1 MEKDSR
7 GREMKSSVSVILA
20 IILVGGFVF
29 YYQTY
34 LSAQSFKVVI
44 TSNTKWVLKIT
55 TLDEGL
61 RRGQSFEGVG
71 DLNIELEEMS
81 KLVNFMMMSKLVEI
95 TVKSPGETTELD
107 GTTSQIC
114 SSMAGKLCEVT
125 LSHSPFSEGFIE
137 LSIYKNNEK
146 IFTERRDSWDPLGI
160 IWRE

>member
-1 MEKDSR
+1 MSG

-29 YYQTY
+29 YHQTY
-34 LSAQSFKVVI
+34 LSAQSFKLVV

-61 RRGQSFEGVG
+61 RRSQSFEGLG
-71 DLNIELEEMS
+71 DLNIELEESS
-81 KLVNFMMMSKLVEI
+81 KLVNFMMMSKLIEI

-114 SSMAGKLCEVT
+114 SSMAGKLYEVT
-125 LSHSPFSEGFIE
+125 LSHSPFSEGFIQ

-160 IWRE
+160 TWRE

>member
-1 MEKDSR
+1 MSG
-7 GREMKSSVSVILA
+7 GRETKSSVSVILA
-20 IILVGGFVF
+20 IILVGGFVI
-29 YYQTY
+29 YHQTY
-34 LSAQSFKVVI
+34 LAAQSFKLVI

-61 RRGQSFEGVG
+61 RRSQSFEGLG

-114 SSMAGKLCEVT
+114 SSMAGKLYEVT

-137 LSIYKNNEK
+137 LSIYKNNEE

-160 IWRE
+160 TWRE

>member
-1 MEKDSR
+1 
-7 GREMKSSVSVILA
+7 MKSSVSVILA

-29 YYQTY
+29 YHQTY
-34 LSAQSFKVVI
+34 LSAQSFKLVV

-61 RRGQSFEGVG
+61 RRSQSFEGLG
-71 DLNIELEEMS
+71 DLNIELEESS
-81 KLVNFMMMSKLVEI
+81 KLVNFMMMSKLIEI

-114 SSMAGKLCEVT
+114 SSMAGKLYEVT
-125 LSHSPFSEGFIE
+125 LSHSPFSEGFIQ

-160 IWRE
+160 TWRE

>member
-1 MEKDSR
+1 MSG

-29 YYQTY
+29 YHQTY
-34 LSAQSFKVVI
+34 LSAQSFKLVI

-61 RRGQSFEGVG
+61 RRSQSFEGLG

-81 KLVNFMMMSKLVEI
+81 KLVKI
-95 TVKSPGETTELD
+95 TVRSTGETTEVY
-107 GTTSQIC
+107 
-114 SSMAGKLCEVT
+114 GKLYEVT

-160 IWRE
+160 TWRE